1 MREYRGVRRPPGIAR
16 RHHAFH
22 DPVTEP
28 AARLPQKGG
37 RIVLRGPSARRAS
50 LRNGHDEPAAEPVTA
65 PVVVRLAVC
74 LGRPCGRCSV
84 PGHAADSRRRGA
96 RGRAARYAT
105 MARDSLPPPV
115 GQRVG
120 QGQRRWPRGCGV
132 GHDLPVGRGLRPR
145 GLRVP
150 AEVFVEVPEDFE
162 LVVQMDTLQA
172 AQEALPSWTV
182 AQAVVHSLVR
192 PYPSGERAEAGVV
205 VSAPPEQRWL
215 EGLPEDVR
223 LYARLA
229 EAIAVQI
236 VGGAVVAVCA
246 AGDVT
251 ETLWDVGIDTLEG
264 HRRRGHAA
272 ACFHALAAWMAGRGR
287 QPVWSAYEDYPPSL
301 TLAAKLGFQPVDRI
315 AVLSPTSQA
324 TS

>member
-1 MREYRGVRRPPGIAR
+1 
-16 RHHAFH
+16 
-22 DPVTEP
+22 
-28 AARLPQKGG
+28 
-37 RIVLRGPSARRAS
+37 
-50 LRNGHDEPAAEPVTA
+50 
-65 PVVVRLAVC
+65 
-74 LGRPCGRCSV
+74 
-84 PGHAADSRRRGA
+84 
-96 RGRAARYAT
+96 
-105 MARDSLPPPV
+105 
-115 GQRVG
+115 
-120 QGQRRWPRGCGV
+120 
-132 GHDLPVGRGLRPR
+132 
-145 GLRVP
+145 
-150 AEVFVEVPEDFE
+150 
-162 LVVQMDTLQA
+162 
-172 AQEALPSWTV
+172 
-182 AQAVVHSLVR
+182 
-192 PYPSGERAEAGVV
+192 

>member
-1 MREYRGVRRPPGIAR
+1 MAG
-16 RHHAFH
+16 
-22 DPVTEP
+22 P
-28 AARLPQKGG
+28 AAGVASPDMQLTHDAEALAAALPDMPRWLETRSLLLSGNASVRVSDDGHGG
-37 RIVLRGPSARRAS
+37 VVLDTTFPS
-50 LRNGHDEPAAEPVTA
+50 G
-65 PVVVRLAVC
+65 AVF
-74 LGRPCGRCSV
+74 
-84 PGHAADSRRRGA
+84 
-96 RGRAARYAT
+96 GRA
-105 MARDSLPPPV
+105 D
-115 GQRVG
+115 
-120 QGQRRWPRGCGV
+120 CEF
-132 GHDLPVGRGLRPR
+132 LR
-145 GLRVP
+145 
-150 AEVFVEVPEDFE
+150 EVLVEVPEDFE

-301 TLAAKLGFQPVDRI
+301 TLAAKLGCQPVDRI